1 MLLERF
7 PLSPEPVS
15 KCHERCSPCQLS
27 LPPGSGLLPRA
38 WAAGH
43 AESEV
48 GLALVSAA
56 HHVRLQ
62 RYVSAAGL
70 N

>member
-1 MLLERF
+1 MPLERF
-7 PLSPEPVS
+7 PLSPKPMS

-38 WAAGH
+38 WAPGH

-56 HHVRLQ
+56 RHVKLQ
-62 RYVSAAGL
+62 RCVSVAGL